1 MNISRPAVKRARL
14 ALRMREKS
22 AAAKPVFAC
31 AARTVN
37 SSRCNVWMISAA
49 RSCLQLLDIGVLTA

>member
-1 MNISRPAVKRARL
+1 
-14 ALRMREKS
+14 LRMREKS

-37 SSRCNVWMISAA
+37 SSRCNVLMISAA